1 MCCAGI
7 PVVSVLSKPGF
18 LCRGLAPKTRSP
30 LLPARYLLCDVN
42 PPEGFSLR
50 RGVCI
55 HITFFLKTLLKMV
68 ELVLVLPPWGR
79 LYHWQSLDIHQVRIP
94 LYLLCDVNPPEG
106 FSLHMGVCIH
116 IAFLLKT
123 LLKME
128 GSVLVLPPWGR
139 RYHWQ
144 SLDIHQ
150 VRIPL
155 SDFFDLS
162 SLNIN
167 IPDTEYAQFTAGE
180 MVIVSLGPD

>member
-1 MCCAGI
+1 
-7 PVVSVLSKPGF
+7 
-18 LCRGLAPKTRSP
+18 
-30 LLPARYLLCDVN
+30 YLLCDVN

-94 LYLLCDVNPPEG
+94 LGLAAKTRSPLLPARYLLCDVNPPEG

-167 IPDTEYAQFTAGE
+167 IPDTEYAQFTAGALL
-180 MVIVSLGPD
+180 MFPALQVNLFFP